1 MRGTWRPL
9 PVMRRVGQ
17 ASRWVES
24 QTRPRVIAMF
34 CGEKTMTVKRTILS
48 AMMFV
53 FASPCLVTANSYPWQ
68 INEVNPRGI
77 ASQIP
82 PPAGFRRIKIES
94 GTFSDWLRHLP
105 MKEKGALVLFHDG
118 KPEAN
123 QGYTL
128 LLLIYRDTGI
138 QGYRDQG
145 SSTMCQRNHLA
156 ESRVPLLQK
165 EFHRHTFQ
173 LHEWI

>member
-1 MRGTWRPL
+1 
-9 PVMRRVGQ
+9 
-17 ASRWVES
+17 
-24 QTRPRVIAMF
+24 
-34 CGEKTMTVKRTILS
+34 MTVRRTILS

-68 INEVNPRGI
+68 INKVNPRGI

-105 MKEKGALVLFHDG
+105 MKEKGALVLLHDG

-123 QGYTL
+123 QGVHVAV
-128 LLLIYRDTGI
+128 IDI
-138 QGYRDQG
+138 
-145 SSTMCQRNHLA
+145 
-156 ESRVPLLQK
+156 
-165 EFHRHTFQ
+165 
-173 LHEWI
+173 

>member
-9 PVMRRVGQ
+9 TVMRRVGQ

-53 FASPCLVTANSYPWQ
+53 FASPRLVTTNSYPWQ
-68 INEVNPRGI
+68 INEVNPTRHRI
-77 ASQIP
+77 ADSASCRIP
-82 PPAGFRRIKIES
+82 KNQNRIRNIFRLASASSDEREGCACSLTRWQAGGEPG
-94 GTFSDWLRHLP
+94 GTRCCYW
-105 MKEKGALVLFHDG
+105 
-118 KPEAN
+118 
-123 QGYTL
+123 Y
-128 LLLIYRDTGI
+128 I
-138 QGYRDQG
+138 GYRDQG

-165 EFHRHTFQ
+165 EFHRHIFQ